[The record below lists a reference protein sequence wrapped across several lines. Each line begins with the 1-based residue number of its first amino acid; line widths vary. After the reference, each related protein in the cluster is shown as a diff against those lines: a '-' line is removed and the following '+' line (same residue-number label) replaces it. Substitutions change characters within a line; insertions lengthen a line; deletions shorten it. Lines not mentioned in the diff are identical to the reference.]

1 MIHSF
6 EIPQG
11 GVNALF
17 DSGTR
22 SAVIAPGRFQT
33 TDDKLA
39 EFLKTY
45 PGVTFIEDR
54 EEVLVRP
61 TFGQHGPRPQ
71 QVKVTS
77 GGVDWESV
85 KGKRGGR

>member
-22 SAVIAPGRFQT
+22 SAVIAPGRFET
-33 TDDKLA
+33 TDSKLA
-39 EFLKTY
+39 EFLLQY
-45 PGVTFIEDR
+45 PDVVHVGDR
-54 EEVLVRP
+54 EEVFVRP
-61 TFGQHGPRPQ
+61 TIGQHGPVPPA
-71 QVKVTS
+71 VKVTR
-77 GGVDWESV
+77 GLDWSSI
-85 KGKRGGR
+85 KGKQGGR